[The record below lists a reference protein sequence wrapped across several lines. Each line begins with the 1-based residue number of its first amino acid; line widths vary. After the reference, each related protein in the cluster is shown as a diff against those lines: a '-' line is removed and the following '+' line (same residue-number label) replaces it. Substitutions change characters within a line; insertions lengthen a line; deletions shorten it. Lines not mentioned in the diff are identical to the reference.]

1 MPRAIGQ
8 VSGLWRYPVKSML
21 GEAMPVLEF
30 DRRGV
35 VADREFAVRNAEGK
49 FGSGKNTRRFRRI
62 DGLFGFG
69 AQLEGGIPVIRF
81 PDGTRMSSADPAIHE
96 TLSGA
101 LGQSV
106 TLAKE
111 GAISH
116 FDQGPVHLVTS
127 ASLAWLRARLPESQI
142 DMRRFRPNIIV
153 EVLGAASPVEQSWI
167 GSVLS
172 LGRRLRLRVVE
183 PTERCVMI
191 TNQQDELPSDAGI
204 LRELAAIS
212 AACFGVY
219 AEVLGVG
226 EVHLGDDVGLVCSA

>member
-1 MPRAIGQ
+1 
-8 VSGLWRYPVKSML
+8 
-21 GEAMPVLEF
+21 
-30 DRRGV
+30 
-35 VADREFAVRNAEGK
+35 
-49 FGSGKNTRRFRRI
+49 
-62 DGLFGFG
+62 
-69 AQLEGGIPVIRF
+69 
-81 PDGTRMSSADPAIHE
+81 
-96 TLSGA
+96 
-101 LGQSV
+101 
-106 TLAKE
+106 
-111 GAISH
+111 
-116 FDQGPVHLVTS
+116 
-127 ASLAWLRARLPESQI
+127 
-142 DMRRFRPNIIV
+142 MRRFRPNIIV

-226 EVHLGDDVGLVCSA
+226 EVRLGDDVGLVCSA